1 MSVDYFLV
9 GKQVFQVSYWWCFP
23 TLKDKK

>member
-9 GKQVFQVSYWWCFP
+9 GKQVFQVSYWWSFP
-23 TLKDKK
+23 TLKDEK